1 MRLNRA
7 HLFVLTLGL
16 LTVCLSQEADAKRY
30 YVRQVASEVSLI
42 SEVFESAKIDDRV
55 MVEGRVVNIQGRRIF
70 ELEDSSGKIF
80 VVIESSYIREH
91 GQPVL
96 NERIR
101 VEGRYGHKIRDASK
115 VGIRVHDLMRNVDKP
130 ESETASAVESEVKEI
145 PFPTTGQAP
154 ADGMMLEA
162 TLTDDTRGLLRNARR
177 RVLSARDEVKAAN
190 MEYGKALGR
199 EESDE
204 EVMAAIVDRQNTAST
219 ELTSAL
225 EAIPGV
231 VETARK
237 AGVSEES
244 LTLYQEMVYGQH

>member
-42 SEVFESAKIDDRV
+42 SEVYESAKIDDRV
-55 MVEGRVVNIQGRRIF
+55 MLEGKVVNIQGRRIF
-70 ELEDSSGKIF
+70 ELEDSSGRIF

-91 GQPVL
+91 GQPVR

-101 VEGRYGHKIRDASK
+101 VEGRYGHKLRDESK

-130 ESETASAVESEVKEI
+130 ESETAPAVEPEVA
-145 PFPTTGQAP
+145 FPTTGQAP
-154 ADGMMLEA
+154 ADGEMLEA

-199 EESDE
+199 EESDKE
-204 EVMAAIVDRQNTAST
+204 IMAAIVDRQNTASN

-225 EAIPGV
+225 EAIPDV

-244 LTLYQEMVYGQH
+244 LKLYEEMVYGQH